1 MSEKITNMEERVMP
15 VRVSDNETGTAY
27 ELDFSRESVKFA
39 ENRGFKLDE
48 ITVYPVT
55 RIPELFYYA
64 FRKNHKNVARS
75 KTDALL
81 DGMGGV
87 TTALLE
93 RLIQLYQ
100 QAGFTHLINTEED
113 EQKNAKVTVEL

>member
-1 MSEKITNMEERVMP
+1 MP